1 MFDPRTKLLLALA
14 YGTLIALTRKPEWL
28 LVEWALLVAAIVV
41 MGQWKVYLRW
51 LAMLVP
57 MALFFGGVTW
67 WSTDRATG
75 QAAATSLMAITT
87 TFFVFFAS
95 TEPED
100 LGNSLVHAG
109 LPFPVAFVMT
119 AAMQFAPVIGRKA
132 RAIVE
137 AQQARG
143 IALKPGWR
151 ALRNYPALL
160 IPLLIQSFQLADAL
174 AEAMEAR
181 GFGRSGRTFRKV
193 YRMRMRDW
201 LAIVGGWSVVAV
213 VLHYLAR

>member
-1 MFDPRTKLLLALA
+1 MLDPRTKLLLALA

-28 LVEWALLVAAIVV
+28 LAEWALLVAAIVV
-41 MGQWKVYLRW
+41 MNRWKAYLRW
-51 LAMLVP
+51 LAMLLP

-119 AAMQFAPVIGRKA
+119 AAMLAAKLLTTTCTGA
-132 RAIVE
+132 GLE
-137 AQQARG
+137 S
-143 IALKPGWR
+143 IALTMRYPSMTEPPG
-151 ALRNYPALL
+151 
-160 IPLLIQSFQLADAL
+160 QSSMTMKIGYSF
-174 AEAMEAR
+174 
-181 GFGRSGRTFRKV
+181 
-193 YRMRMRDW
+193 DW
-201 LAIVGGWSVVAV
+201 LLKKWMRSVT
-213 VLHYLAR
+213 